1 MTEAVRKIKRS
12 SASLK
17 GGIIVGITVV
27 VLSLLVTGEL
37 EWGVAPQW
45 VTSIAI
51 GAVMGAWVR
60 IADL

>member
-37 EWGVAPQW
+37 EWGVVPQW

-51 GAVMGAWVR
+51 GAVMGVWVR

>member
-37 EWGVAPQW
+37 EWGVATQW
-45 VTSIAI
+45 VTSIVI

>member
-27 VLSLLVTGEL
+27 VLSLLVTSEL

-45 VTSIAI
+45 VTSIVI

>member
-17 GGIIVGITVV
+17 GGIIVGSTVV

-51 GAVMGAWVR
+51 GAVMGVWVR

>member
-51 GAVMGAWVR
+51 GAVMGVWVR